1 MPSLR
6 QSRNNLVFSCQFSVV
21 SGIRILLSENWGLNS
36 KLIKMK
42 SSDFR
47 DLIVWQKSMILAKD
61 IYKLVKR
68 LPREETYVLSD
79 QMRRAVV
86 SVPSNIAEGHGRDS
100 AKEFIRFLS
109 VARGSLREL
118 STQLELCLLCDYLD
132 KDSVE
137 NANSLIIEI
146 DKMLTSL
153 SSKLTTEN

>member
-1 MPSLR
+1 
-6 QSRNNLVFSCQFSVV
+6 
-21 SGIRILLSENWGLNS
+21 
-36 KLIKMK
+36 MK

-47 DLIVWQKSMILAKD
+47 DLIVWQKSMSLAKEV
-61 IYKLVKR
+61 YMLVKQ

-100 AKEFIRFLS
+100 VKEFVRFLS

-118 STQLELCLLCDYLD
+118 STQLELCLLCNYLD
-132 KDSVE
+132 KNSVQD
-137 NANSLIIEI
+137 ANSLIVEI
-146 DKMLTSL
+146 DKMLTAL